1 VHPRESRIDL
11 TIFTPH
17 ERTILN
23 LVAEGYK
30 NKEIADKLY
39 MTQKAVRENQVR
51 LMRKLNAPRVSLIVV
66 YALAK
71 GLINI
76 YEVLESR
83 FSRREPEQIEC
94 VYGSGKI

>member
-1 VHPRESRIDL
+1 MHSRESKMDL
-11 TIFTPH
+11 KIFTPL

-30 NKEIADKLY
+30 INEIADKLY

-51 LMRKLNAPRVSLIVV
+51 LMKKLNAPKVSLIIV

-76 YEVLESR
+76 YEVLELR
-83 FSRREPEQIEC
+83 FSTRKPETN
-94 VYGSGKI
+94 

>member
-1 VHPRESRIDL
+1 MVPRGSKMDPRIL
-11 TIFTPH
+11 TPR
-17 ERTILN
+17 ERTILS

-39 MTQKAVRENQVR
+39 MSPKAVRENQVR
-51 LMRKLNAPRVSLIVV
+51 LMRKLNAPKVSLIVA

-76 YEVLESR
+76 YEVLETR
-83 FSRREPEQIEC
+83 FS
-94 VYGSGKI
+94 GGKPVTN

>member
-1 VHPRESRIDL
+1 MDL
-11 TIFTPH
+11 KIFTPL

-30 NKEIADKLY
+30 INKIADKLY

-51 LMRKLNAPRVSLIVV
+51 LMKKLNAPKVSLIIV

-76 YEVLESR
+76 YEVLELR
-83 FSRREPEQIEC
+83 FSTRKPETN
-94 VYGSGKI
+94 

>member
-1 VHPRESRIDL
+1 MDPRESKTDAIM
-11 TIFTPH
+11 FTPR

-23 LVAEGYK
+23 LIAEGYK

-39 MTQKAVRENQVR
+39 MSERAVRENQVR
-51 LMRKLNAPRVSLIVV
+51 LMRKLNAPKVSSIIV

-83 FSRREPEQIEC
+83 FSKRRLETN
-94 VYGSGKI
+94 

>member
-1 VHPRESRIDL
+1 MDL
-11 TIFTPH
+11 KIFTPL

-30 NKEIADKLY
+30 INEIADKLY

-51 LMRKLNAPRVSLIVV
+51 LMKKLNAPKVSLIIV

-76 YEVLESR
+76 YEVLELR
-83 FSRREPEQIEC
+83 FSTRKPETN
-94 VYGSGKI
+94 

>member
-1 VHPRESRIDL
+1 MHPSESKIDL
-11 TIFTPH
+11 KIFTPR

-39 MTQKAVRENQVR
+39 MSQKAVRENQIR
-51 LMRKLNAPRVSLIVV
+51 LMRKLNAPKVSSIIV

-71 GLINI
+71 GLLNI
-76 YEVLESR
+76 SEVLESR
-83 FSRREPEQIEC
+83 FSGRKP
-94 VYGSGKI
+94 VTN

>member
-1 VHPRESRIDL
+1 MHSRESKMDL
-11 TIFTPH
+11 KILTPR
-17 ERTILN
+17 ERTILS

-30 NKEIADKLY
+30 DKEIADKLY
-39 MTQKAVRENQVR
+39 MTQKAVRENQAR
-51 LMRKLNAPRVSLIVV
+51 LMKKLNAPKVSLIIV

-83 FSRREPEQIEC
+83 FSTRKPETN
-94 VYGSGKI
+94 